1 MPALSDLF
9 CFALLFCFDVD
20 SSPLADAPDEFDA
33 PLALLPVVP
42 ELPAAPAAGDV
53 VPVELDAP
61 ALPDALLAPVELLVP
76 AVPAVEPLEL
86 PVADGEDDDEDDP
99 LCASAIEDTDAI
111 NTKDK
116 FRKVVLSV
124 MGCS

>member
-1 MPALSDLF
+1 MEP
-9 CFALLFCFDVD
+9 
-20 SSPLADAPDEFDA
+20 
-33 PLALLPVVP
+33 
-42 ELPAAPAAGDV
+42 
-53 VPVELDAP
+53 DAP
-61 ALPDALLAPVELLVP
+61 ALPEALLPPVELLVP